1 MDIFDLLA
9 SAKAWKA
16 SDLHLS
22 VDCAPLIR
30 VGGELMR
37 LANTGRLTVTDMEM
51 AFMQV
56 VTMEK
61 LEKFQ
66 KELELDFQYIMPDGT
81 CLRCSAAQER
91 GQLSLAFRIL
101 PAIVP
106 TIDELQLPEKCKQL
120 AQLEKG
126 LIVVSGPTGS
136 GKTTTQ
142 AAIVQYINDHQTRHI
157 LSIED
162 PIEYCHHNINSK
174 IIQRELGGDTL
185 SFDQALKHA
194 LRHDPDVI
202 VVGEMRDSETAA
214 AVILLAETGHLV
226 ISTGHAPN
234 AAQAVERIV
243 DLFPYK
249 ERYLVQARLASLL
262 SAVLC
267 QILVPRAD
275 GSGRIAAVEIML
287 PNTAIR
293 NLIREGKL
301 TLITEAIRDYGQGA
315 NTTLDASLWKLWR
328 QGIISLETVKK
339 YCQNA
344 AEIERLT
351 SELMGRMKSLVDDN
365 QREKTPPNERKDK
378 HSRFISNITHNFRY
392 NND

>member
-1 MDIFDLLA
+1 MDIFELLA
-9 SAKAWKA
+9 IAKEKNA

-22 VDCAPLIR
+22 VDSSPLIR
-30 VGGELMR
+30 VDGK
-37 LANTGRLTVTDMEM
+37 LTRVPDSDPLTITDLEI

-56 VTMEK
+56 TTMDK

-66 KELELDFQYIMPDGT
+66 KDLELDFQHVLPDGT

-101 PAIVP
+101 PPLVP
-106 TIDELQLPEKCKQL
+106 TLDDLQLPEIYKKVS
-120 AQLEKG
+120 QLERG
-126 LIVVSGPTGS
+126 LIIISGPTGS

-142 AAIVQYINDHQTRHI
+142 AAIIEYINANQTRHI
-157 LSIED
+157 LSFED
-162 PIEYCHHNINSK
+162 PIEYSHRNINSK

-185 SFDQALKHA
+185 SFAEALKHS

-214 AVILLAETGHLV
+214 AVISLAETGHLV
-226 ISTGHAPN
+226 ISTSHAPN

-243 DLFPYK
+243 DLFPYN
-249 ERYLVQARLASLL
+249 ERYLVQMRMASLL

-267 QILVPRAD
+267 QILVPRAK

-287 PNTAIR
+287 VNTAIK

-301 TLITEAIRDYGQGA
+301 TLITDAIRDYGQGC
-315 NTTLDASLWKLWR
+315 NTTLDESLCKLFR
-328 QGIISLETVKK
+328 QGLISIETVKR
-339 YCQNA
+339 YCHDPE
-344 AEIERLT
+344 EINRLT
-351 SELMGRMKSLVDDN
+351 GDLFTRMKILV
-365 QREKTPPNERKDK
+365 
-378 HSRFISNITHNFRY
+378 
-392 NND
+392 